1 MQQSMSKAECPYDN
15 AHMESFYGK
24 LKSEHLNHYNIK
36 NIRNLDELI
45 NDYIFRY
52 YHHKRPHSSLGG
64 LTPFEKRYL

>member
-1 MQQSMSKAECPYDN
+1 MIEVLWQVS
-15 AHMESFYGK
+15 
-24 LKSEHLNHYNIK
+24 HLQNHYNIK
-36 NIRNLDELI
+36 NIKNLDELT